1 MKERMNKIQ
10 WIFWVLVLFFLKECG
25 TIKELTLP
33 AKPELIGMEGLEANC
48 MGADTIRSFLISKAE
63 AIITFDNERYETS
76 ITIYARKDS
85 ILYLSAV
92 NSGYEILRASVM
104 KDSIKV
110 INRLDKIVYTSPLQ
124 RRFGYQYPVNFKDL
138 QNLIAPHWLCK
149 EIGAAHDDLL
159 DHIVFD
165 FDEPHVKKRIHLDRV
180 GLQMK
185 TFEFYHQQT
194 NKYLMGERQD
204 DAIRIY
210 SNFMITNFE
219 ILARGGTTTYNR
231 DVKIKMDVNP
241 RRYTFTEL
249 R

>member
-1 MKERMNKIQ
+1 
-10 WIFWVLVLFFLKECG
+10 VLALFFMKECG
-25 TIKELTLP
+25 ALKELTVP
-33 AKPELIGMEGLEANC
+33 VKHERIGMEGLEAKC
-48 MGADTIRSFLISKAE
+48 IGTDTIQSFMISKAE
-63 AIITFDNERYETS
+63 AIITFDNERYEAT
-76 ITIYARKDS
+76 ITVYAKRDS

-104 KDSIKV
+104 QDSIKV
-110 INRLDKIVYTSPLQ
+110 INRLDKIVYTSALQ
-124 RRFGYQYPVNFKDL
+124 RRFGYQYPVNFRDL
-138 QNLIAPHWLCK
+138 QNLVAPHSLCE
-149 EIGAAHDDLL
+149 EISVAHDDLL

-165 FDEPHVKKRIHLDRV
+165 FDDTHVKKRIHLDRV
-180 GLQMK
+180 GLQMQ
-185 TFEFYHQQT
+185 TFEFYHRQT
-194 NKYLMGERQD
+194 HKFLMGERQD